1 MLPMF
6 LTVQA
11 GQPLTMD
18 AIKEHLARKELVYQ
32 AMLLDKDK
40 QMHQREVEIQ
50 KVERE
55 MMLVK
60 SDLKTLCEN
69 NDGMV

>member
-1 MLPMF
+1 
-6 LTVQA
+6 
-11 GQPLTMD
+11 MD

-55 MMLVK
+55 MMMVK

>member
-1 MLPMF
+1 
-6 LTVQA
+6 
-11 GQPLTMD
+11 MD